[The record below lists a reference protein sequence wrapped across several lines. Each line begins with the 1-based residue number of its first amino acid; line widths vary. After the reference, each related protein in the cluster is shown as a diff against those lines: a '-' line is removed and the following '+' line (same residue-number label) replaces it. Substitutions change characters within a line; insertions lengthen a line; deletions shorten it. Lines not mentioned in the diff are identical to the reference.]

1 MAQSSKKARG
11 GSVRSLER
19 GLAVLAAM
27 NRRKLPSVMEL
38 ARDTRLP
45 RPTVYRLLETLS
57 RGGFVTRTS
66 PHDRYCLA
74 RGVRTLSDGFVED
87 DWIADIA
94 APLMTQFTRE
104 LVWPV
109 ALLTFEES
117 RMLVRETTHEA
128 STLSIDHGMVGR
140 SLPMLRTAAGRCYL
154 AFCPAKERR
163 AILEMLSR
171 SKALED
177 RWAREPQRL
186 TKLLDAIK
194 AKGYAIQD
202 REINPK
208 TTGIAVPVRLGTRVL
223 GSLSSIWISSAL
235 TIENAEAE
243 LHPPLATT
251 AARIADA
258 IRERA
263 LKQAS
268 LIANGS
274 APIPARAQR
283 SMNQGMRQPEHYPG
297 Q

>member
-57 RGGFVTRTS
+57 RGGFVTRSS

-94 APLMTQFTRE
+94 APLMTQFTRD

-268 LIANGS
+268 LIANGN

-283 SMNQGMRQPEHYPG
+283 SMNQRMRQPEHDPG

>member
-57 RGGFVTRTS
+57 RGGFVTRSS

-94 APLMTQFTRE
+94 APLMTQFTRD

-283 SMNQGMRQPEHYPG
+283 SINQRMRQPEHDPG

>member
-1 MAQSSKKARG
+1 MRPNGKKTRG

-19 GLAVLAAM
+19 GLAVLAAI
-27 NRRKLPSVMEL
+27 NRRKLPSVVEL

-57 RGGFVTRTS
+57 RAGFVTRTS

-94 APLMTQFTRE
+94 APLMKEFTGD

-109 ALLTFEES
+109 ALMTFEEG

-163 AILEMLSR
+163 AIVEMLSR
-171 SKALED
+171 SKAPED

-186 TKLLDAIK
+186 TKLLDAVE

-208 TTGIAVPVRLGTRVL
+208 TTGIAVPIRLGTRL
-223 GSLSSIWISSAL
+223 LASMSSIWISSAM
-235 TIENAEAE
+235 TIEKAEAE
-243 LHPPLATT
+243 LYPPLAAT
-251 AARIADA
+251 AARIAQA

-263 LKQAS
+263 LAQANS
-268 LIANGS
+268 LVDGGAAVG
-274 APIPARAQR
+274 ADA
-283 SMNQGMRQPEHYPG
+283 
-297 Q
+297 

>member
-57 RGGFVTRTS
+57 RAGFVTRTS

-94 APLMTQFTRE
+94 APLMTQFTRD

-109 ALLTFEES
+109 ALLTFEEG

-177 RWAREPQRL
+177 RRAREPQRL

-194 AKGYAIQD
+194 AKGHAIQD

-235 TIENAEAE
+235 TIEGAETE
-243 LHPPLATT
+243 LYPPLATT

-263 LKQAS
+263 LKLAS

-274 APIPARAQR
+274 ASIPA
-283 SMNQGMRQPEHYPG
+283 
-297 Q
+297 

>member
-1 MAQSSKKARG
+1 MAQNSKKARG

-57 RGGFVTRTS
+57 RAGFVTRSS

-94 APLMTQFTRE
+94 APLMTQFTRD

-154 AFCPAKERR
+154 AFCPGKERR

-171 SKALED
+171 SKAPED

-235 TIENAEAE
+235 TIEDAEAE
-243 LHPPLATT
+243 LCPPLATA

-258 IRERA
+258 IRDRA

-268 LIANGS
+268 LIANGA
-274 APIPARAQR
+274 APIPA
-283 SMNQGMRQPEHYPG
+283 
-297 Q
+297 

>member
-19 GLAVLAAM
+19 GLAVLAAI

-57 RGGFVTRTS
+57 RGGFVTRSS

-94 APLMTQFTRE
+94 APLMTQFTRD

-268 LIANGS
+268 LIANGN

-283 SMNQGMRQPEHYPG
+283 SMN
-297 Q
+297 

>member
-154 AFCPAKERR
+154 AFCPTKERR

-186 TKLLDAIK
+186 TKLLDSIK
-194 AKGYAIQD
+194 ANGYAVQD

-208 TTGIAVPVRLGTRVL
+208 TTGIAVPVRLAARVL

-235 TIENAEAE
+235 TIENAQAE
-243 LHPPLATT
+243 LYPPLATT

-258 IRERA
+258 IRDRA

-274 APIPARAQR
+274 APIPA
-283 SMNQGMRQPEHYPG
+283 
-297 Q
+297 

>member
-1 MAQSSKKARG
+1 MAQRGGKARSG
-11 GSVRSLER
+11 GVRSLER

-57 RGGFVTRTS
+57 RAGYVTRSS
-66 PHDRYCLA
+66 PHDRFCLA
-74 RGVRTLSDGFVED
+74 HRVRTLSDGFVED

-94 APLMTQFTRE
+94 APLMGRFTRDM
-104 LVWPV
+104 VWPAAV
-109 ALLTFEES
+109 MTFEEG

-154 AFCPAKERR
+154 AFCPGEERR
-163 AILEMLSR
+163 AILQMLSR
-171 SKALED
+171 SKAPED

-186 TKLLDAIK
+186 TKLLDSIRG
-194 AKGYAIQD
+194 KGYAIQD

-208 TTGIAVPVRLGTRVL
+208 TTGLSVPIRLSTRVL
-223 GSLSSIWISSAL
+223 ATMSAIWISSAM
-235 TIENAEAE
+235 TIETAEAE
-243 LHPPLATT
+243 LYPPLAAT
-251 AARIADA
+251 AGRIAHA

-263 LKQAS
+263 RAQANS
-268 LIANGS
+268 LANGVL
-274 APIPARAQR
+274 ARKEA
-283 SMNQGMRQPEHYPG
+283 
-297 Q
+297 

>member
-1 MAQSSKKARG
+1 MAQKIGKARG
-11 GSVRSLER
+11 ASVRSLER
-19 GLAVLAAM
+19 GLALLAAM

-57 RGGFVTRTS
+57 QAGFVTRSS
-66 PHDRYCLA
+66 PNDRYCLA
-74 RGVRTLSDGFVED
+74 RRVRTLSDGFVED

-94 APLMTQFTRE
+94 APLMTQLTRE

-109 ALLTFEES
+109 ALLTFEEG

-140 SLPMLRTAAGRCYL
+140 TLPMLRTAAGRCYV
-154 AFCPAKERR
+154 AFCPGKERR
-163 AILEMLSR
+163 AILAMLAR
-171 SKALED
+171 SKAPED

-186 TKLLDAIK
+186 TKLLDAIR

-208 TTGIAVPVRLGTRVL
+208 ATGIAVPIRLGARIL

-235 TIENAEAE
+235 TIEKAEAE
-243 LHPPLATT
+243 LFPPLAAT
-251 AARIADA
+251 AGRIARA
-258 IRERA
+258 IRDRA
-263 LKQAS
+263 LKQANLAAS
-268 LIANGS
+268 GS
-274 APIPARAQR
+274 AQVPVGA
-283 SMNQGMRQPEHYPG
+283 
-297 Q
+297 